1 MGVGFTQ
8 ESTSVPAAAT
18 AVPERVVLAA
28 RPQASLRLYALPP
41 AGAGPDCYLRWVP
54 LLPPWIELCSVA
66 LPGRGTRAGEPS
78 LTDPAYLSARLAAV
92 LDDWTD
98 PRPFAVFG
106 HSAGALLAYEAT
118 RHLRRT
124 HGRPPALLAVS
135 SLSAPHLDA
144 YSADLPPRL
153 TAGLAG
159 LRELVGPIPE
169 QLLADA
175 RLMAAA
181 CTPLLADLLLLLH
194 YRHHPE
200 PPLRVPLALYGGE
213 LDPVTGLRQL
223 RAWNDLVTTPASAQ
237 LFPGG
242 HGYLQTS
249 AKALVD
255 HLTGVLG
262 TVIEP
267 PVATA

>member
-28 RPQASLRLYALPP
+28 RPQASLRLYAVPP

-78 LTDPAYLSARLAAV
+78 LTDPVYLSARLAAV

-135 SLSAPHLDA
+135 SLSAPHIDA
-144 YSADLPPRL
+144 YTADLPPRL

-200 PPLRVPLALYGGE
+200 PPLPVPLALYGGE
-213 LDPVTGLRQL
+213 HDPVTGLRQL
-223 RAWNDLVTTPASAQ
+223 RAWNDLVTTPACAQ

-242 HGYLQTS
+242 HSYLQT
-249 AKALVD
+249 ATKELVG
-255 HLTGVLG
+255 HLAGVLG
-262 TVIEP
+262 TVINRS
-267 PVATA
+267 VATA

>member
-18 AVPERVVLAA
+18 AAPERVVLAA
-28 RPQASLRLYALPP
+28 RPQASLRLYAVPP

-54 LLPPWIELCSVA
+54 LLPPWIELCSVG
-66 LPGRGTRAGEPS
+66 LPGRGSRAGEPS

-144 YSADLPPRL
+144 YTADLPPRL

-200 PPLRVPLALYGGE
+200 PPLPVPLALYGGE
-213 LDPVTGLRQL
+213 HDPVTGLRPLQ
-223 RAWNDLVTTPASAQ
+223 AWNDLVTTPASAQ

-242 HGYLQTS
+242 HSYLHT
-249 AKALVD
+249 ATKELVG
-255 HLTGVLG
+255 HLTDVLG
-262 TVIEP
+262 TVINR

>member
-41 AGAGPDCYLRWVP
+41 AGAGPDSYLRWVP

-223 RAWNDLVTTPASAQ
+223 RAWNDLVTAPASAQ

-262 TVIEP
+262 TVINR

>member
-1 MGVGFTQ
+1 MA
-8 ESTSVPAAAT
+8 SVAAAS

-28 RPQASLRLYALPP
+28 RPQAALRLYCVPP
-41 AGAGPDCYLRWVP
+41 AGAGPDCYLRWAP
-54 LLPPWIELCSVA
+54 LLPPWIEPCSVA
-66 LPGRGTRAGEPS
+66 LPGRGTRADEPS

-124 HGRPPALLAVS
+124 HGRLPSLLAVS

-144 YSADLPPRL
+144 YTAGLPPRL
-153 TAGLAG
+153 TAGLEG
-159 LRELVGPIPE
+159 IRELVGPIPD
-169 QLLADA
+169 QLFADA

-181 CTPLLADLLLLLH
+181 CTPLLADCLLLLH
-194 YRHHPE
+194 YRHRPE
-200 PPLRVPLALYGGE
+200 PPLDVPLALYGGE
-213 LDPVTGLRQL
+213 GDPVTGVPDLQ
-223 RAWNDLVTTPASAQ
+223 AWNDLVTTPVPAQ

-242 HGYLQTS
+242 HTYLHTET
-249 AKALVD
+249 KALVGR
-255 HLTGVLG
+255 LAG
-262 TVIEP
+262 TLDATRNR